1 MYPVRLTGRD
11 SEHRKDEGTKRMRS
25 LLLPATLSLLMILLA
40 GEAQAE
46 SSVWV
51 VASPTSTVYL
61 AGSFHLLRSSDY
73 PLPPE
78 FEAAYR
84 QSAKVVFEVPP
95 RAMDEP
101 EVRARLARKAVY
113 EDGGTLQQHLTPRAY
128 GRLEAFCLQRGWP
141 LTQFQS
147 LRPWML
153 VMTLMIMEM
162 QRLGLQPTGGVD
174 EFFDTK
180 AREDGK
186 AIEGLETV
194 DEQIEF
200 VTLLDRDMDDEL
212 VIETVGEL
220 QQLGAKLAALVTVW
234 KAGDERGLA
243 ELLLTELKAYP
254 RLYRVL
260 VVERNQKWLK
270 RIEGYLTQKG
280 RVMVVVGAAHLAG
293 PDGLV
298 EALRKRGH
306 TVAKL
311 NIGR

>member
-1 MYPVRLTGRD
+1 MKRRLVQA
-11 SEHRKDEGTKRMRS
+11 S
-25 LLLPATLSLLMILLA
+25 LALLVILLA
-40 GEAQAE
+40 AEARAE

-51 VASPTSTVYL
+51 VTSPTSTMYL
-61 AGSFHLLRSSDY
+61 AGSYHILRSSDY
-73 PLPPE
+73 PLPLE

-84 QSAKVVFEVPP
+84 QSAKIVFEVPP
-95 RAMDEP
+95 REMEEP
-101 EVRARLARKAVY
+101 GVRARLARMAVY
-113 EDGGTLQQHLTPRAY
+113 GDGGTIQQHLTSRAY
-128 GRLEAFCLQRGWP
+128 GRLEAFCRERGYP

-180 AREDGK
+180 ARQEGK

-200 VTLLDRDMDDEL
+200 VTLLDRGMDDEL

-220 QQLGAKLAALVTVW
+220 QQLGAKLAAFVTAW
-234 KAGDERGLA
+234 KTGDERGLA
-243 ELLLTELKAYP
+243 ELLLTELKEYP

-260 VVERNQKWLK
+260 VVERNQRWLK
-270 RIEGYLTQKG
+270 RIEGYLTQRG
-280 RVMVVVGAAHLAG
+280 QVMVIVGAAHMAG
-293 PDGLV
+293 PDGLL